1 MEEIMFK
8 IDKYREISFKID
20 KYRGDLSIEKKK
32 CTS

>member
-20 KYRGDLSIEKKK
+20 KYRGDLSIEKEK